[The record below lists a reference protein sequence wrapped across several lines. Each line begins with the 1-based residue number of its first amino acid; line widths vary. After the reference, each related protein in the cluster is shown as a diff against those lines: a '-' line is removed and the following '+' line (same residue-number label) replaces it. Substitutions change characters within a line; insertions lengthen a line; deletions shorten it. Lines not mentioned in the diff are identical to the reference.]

1 MQETLQEN
9 DSPKENTMKIT
20 IRSFARFREIFG
32 EERTIETT
40 DDATPKTVLSNLCEE
55 DGCRDILLA
64 GDGTLH
70 PHITVILNGRRL
82 SVGEAEQTALAD
94 GDALVV
100 YPPVSGG

>member
-1 MQETLQEN
+1 MI
-9 DSPKENTMKIT
+9 IT

-32 EERTIETT
+32 EERTIEATG
-40 DDATPKTVLSNLCEE
+40 DATPKAVLSALCEE
-55 DGCRDILLA
+55 EGCRETLFT
-64 GDGTLH
+64 GDGTVH

-82 SVGEAEQTALAD
+82 SVEETEETALAD